1 MVVFEYIY
9 FIKIIFTHFHIT
21 IIVQI
26 KIRIIYMC
34 IYIYIIVLYDFFFE
48 KKNSTFV
55 LIFKSIFL
63 F

>member
-9 FIKIIFTHFHIT
+9 FIKIIFTNFHIT